1 MRAFLKKIYNITL
14 LRHVNCVGIGELPE
28 LVFLIWRMEI
38 QVKQI

>member
-28 LVFLIWRMEI
+28 LVLERCLYLRGSLL
-38 QVKQI
+38 